1 MFPAMVQA
9 LRSDRRKGAR
19 YAMQIPIRVS
29 DVGVGST
36 IDISASG
43 VAFVIDVA
51 LEPGSVID
59 FAMKAEERAG
69 AMELQCGGRVVR
81 VERRGPSLFAAA
93 TIDNLAVARAS
104 VN

>member
-1 MFPAMVQA
+1 MVQTI
-9 LRSDRRKGAR
+9 RSDRRKGAR
-19 YAMQIPIRVS
+19 YAMKIPIRVS
-29 DVGVGST
+29 DIGVGST

-59 FAMKAEERAG
+59 FAMRAEERVG
-69 AMELQCGGRVVR
+69 SMELQCGGRVVR

-93 TIDNLAVARAS
+93 TIENLAVS
-104 VN
+104 KTSSN